1 MKRYM
6 LLGACLC
13 CSVLLTG
20 CGDGANVNIDDIPAA
35 EEYIAPAIT
44 SGTTGNIIH
53 IDASSSDIE
62 PNHTVI
68 EVAEADDSESSVEV
82 SDSQEGTTSVQ
93 TVEVE

>member
-6 LLGACLC
+6 LLTACLC
-13 CSVLLTG
+13 CSALLTG
-20 CGDGANVNIDDIPAA
+20 CGEGANVNIDDIPAA
-35 EEYIAPAIT
+35 EEDITPAVT

-68 EVAEADDSESSVEV
+68 EVAEANDS
-82 SDSQEGTTSVQ
+82 SDSQEGTTIVQ
-93 TVEVE
+93 TVEGE

>member
-6 LLGACLC
+6 LLTACLC

-20 CGDGANVNIDDIPAA
+20 CGEGASVNIDDIPAA
-35 EEYIAPAIT
+35 EEDITPAIT

-68 EVAEADDSESSVEV
+68 EVAEANES
-82 SDSQEGTTSVQ
+82 SDSQEGTTPVQ
-93 TVEVE
+93 TVEDE